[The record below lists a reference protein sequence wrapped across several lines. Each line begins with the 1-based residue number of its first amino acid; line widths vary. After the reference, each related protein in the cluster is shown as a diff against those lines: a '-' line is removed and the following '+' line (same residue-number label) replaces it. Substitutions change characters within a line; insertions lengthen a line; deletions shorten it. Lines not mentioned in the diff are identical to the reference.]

1 MTYAVLDG
9 VLNGVTTQVFRQYW
23 DAQHKEFIIFL
34 VRVSIAKWTKQSAN
48 RYTAFDGRLYLER
61 RPDISPCWHARSSI
75 QNHLIQKTTRTSD
88 LSDAKDVAGKW
99 FLNLRQHV
107 EQGIPVAGRTFA
119 TAAAA
124 FLTHHEHTLLPI
136 GESNE
141 RKIRSYR
148 DVWNVLRD
156 FIDDK
161 LLTELDIVVLEAL
174 CLWRK
179 STRNVSDKTLR
190 RDIGLVRLVL
200 KFAQRQRWIDH
211 LPLFPQLTSKPVSP
225 DWFSPKEWTHLLAT
239 SRQRILDAAKTGN
252 ASSHIERERKE
263 LHAFI
268 LAMGHGCIRVDE
280 CLNLRW
286 NDLTPE
292 PKNEAL
298 PFRKKT
304 VLLRIRRGKTG
315 KRTGIG
321 TFGTLRPMD
330 MLRELHPDALDEDK
344 IFSTPHPQTF
354 RKLLEAANLR
364 VDTQGR
370 FRNAKT
376 IRHTS
381 LRFRFLY
388 QPEIR
393 PHELAV
399 IGGTSSKML
408 EDYYLRHLTAEL
420 VQDRLT
426 KQALE
431 CL

>member
-1 MTYAVLDG
+1 M
-9 VLNGVTTQVFRQYW
+9 
-23 DAQHKEFIIFL
+23 
-34 VRVSIAKWTKQSAN
+34 
-48 RYTAFDGRLYLER
+48 
-61 RPDISPCWHARSSI
+61 
-75 QNHLIQKTTRTSD
+75 
-88 LSDAKDVAGKW
+88 SDAKETAERW
-99 FLNLRQHV
+99 FLSLRQRV
-107 EQGIPVAGRTFA
+107 EQGIPVSGRTFE
-119 TAAAA
+119 TASAA
-124 FLTHHEHTLLPI
+124 FLVHHQQTLLPI
-136 GESNE
+136 GASNE
-141 RKIRSYR
+141 RKIKSYR
-148 DVWNVLRD
+148 DGLNVLRE

-161 LLTELDIVVLEAL
+161 RLTEIDIDVLEAL

-190 RDIGLVRLVL
+190 GDIGLVRLVL

-239 SRQRILDAAKTGN
+239 SRQRIVDAANTGN
-252 ASSHIERERKE
+252 ASSHIVRERTE

-268 LAMGHGCIRVDE
+268 LMMGHGCIRVDE

-292 PKNEAL
+292 PKNDEL
-298 PFRKKT
+298 PFRKRT

-315 KRTGIG
+315 MRTGIG
-321 TFGTLRPMD
+321 TFGTLRAME

-344 IFSTPHPQTF
+344 VFATPHPQAL

-381 LRFRFLY
+381 LMFRFLY
-388 QPEIR
+388 EPDIR

-426 KQALE
+426 KKALDS
-431 CL
+431 L

>member
-48 RYTAFDGRLYLER
+48 RYTAFDERLYLER

>member
-1 MTYAVLDG
+1 V
-9 VLNGVTTQVFRQYW
+9 V
-23 DAQHKEFIIFL
+23 
-34 VRVSIAKWTKQSAN
+34 VSIARWTKQSKH

-61 RPDISPCWHARSSI
+61 RPSISPHFHARSSV
-75 QNHLIQKTTRTSD
+75 QNNLIQKTTRTPD
-88 LSDAKDVAGKW
+88 LSDAKETAERW
-99 FLNLRQHV
+99 FLSLRQRV
-107 EQGIPVAGRTFA
+107 EQGIPVSGRTFE
-119 TAAAA
+119 TASAA
-124 FLTHHEHTLLPI
+124 FLVHHQQTLLPI
-136 GESNE
+136 GASNE
-141 RKIRSYR
+141 RKIKSYR
-148 DVWNVLRD
+148 DGLNVLRE

-161 LLTELDIVVLEAL
+161 RLTEIDIDVLEAL

-190 RDIGLVRLVL
+190 GDIGLVRLVL

-239 SRQRILDAAKTGN
+239 SRQRIVDAANTGN
-252 ASSHIERERKE
+252 ASSHIVRERTE

-268 LAMGHGCIRVDE
+268 LMMGHGCIRVDE

-292 PKNEAL
+292 PKNDEL
-298 PFRKKT
+298 PFRKRT

-315 KRTGIG
+315 MRTGIG
-321 TFGTLRPMD
+321 TFGTLRAME

-344 IFSTPHPQTF
+344 VFATPHPQAL

-381 LRFRFLY
+381 LMFRFLY
-388 QPEIR
+388 EPDIR

-426 KQALE
+426 KKALDS
-431 CL
+431 L

>member
-1 MTYAVLDG
+1 MG
-9 VLNGVTTQVFRQYW
+9 
-23 DAQHKEFIIFL
+23 
-34 VRVSIAKWTKQSAN
+34 VSIARWTRQSPN

-61 RPDISPCWHARSSI
+61 RPNISPHFHARSSV
-75 QNHLIQKTTRTSD
+75 QNNLIQKSTRTPD
-88 LSDAKDVAGKW
+88 LPDAKEAAENW
-99 FLNLRQHV
+99 FLNLQQRV
-107 EQGIPVAGRTFA
+107 DQGIPVSGRTFA
-119 TAAAA
+119 TAATA
-124 FLTHHEHTLLPI
+124 FLDHHQQTLLPI
-136 GESNE
+136 GASNE
-141 RKIRSYR
+141 RKIKRYR
-148 DVWNVLRD
+148 DGLNVIRD
-156 FIDDK
+156 FIADK
-161 LLTELDIVVLEAL
+161 RLTEIDIDALEAL
-174 CLWRK
+174 CLWRR

-190 RDIGLVRLVL
+190 SDIGLVRLIL

-239 SRQRILDAAKTGN
+239 SRQQIADAANTGN
-252 ASSHIERERKE
+252 ASSHIERERTE

-268 LAMGHGCIRVDE
+268 LMMGHGCVRVDE

-292 PKNEAL
+292 PKNSKL
-298 PFRKKT
+298 PFRKRT

-315 KRTGIG
+315 QRAGIG
-321 TFGTLRPMD
+321 TFGTLRAME
-330 MLRELHPDALDEDK
+330 MLKALHPDALDEDK
-344 IFSTPHPQTF
+344 IFATPHPQAL

-381 LRFRFLY
+381 LMFRFLY
-388 QPEIR
+388 EPDIR

-426 KQALE
+426 QKALDS
-431 CL
+431 L

>member
-1 MTYAVLDG
+1 MG
-9 VLNGVTTQVFRQYW
+9 
-23 DAQHKEFIIFL
+23 
-34 VRVSIAKWTKQSAN
+34 VSIARWSKQSKH

-61 RPDISPCWHARSSI
+61 RPHSRHFHARSSI
-75 QNHLIQKTTRTSD
+75 ENHLIQKSTRTPD
-88 LSDAKDVAGKW
+88 LPDAKEVAETW
-99 FLNLRQHV
+99 FLNLRQRV
-107 EQGIPVAGRTFA
+107 EQGIPVSGRTFA
-119 TAAAA
+119 TAATA
-124 FLTHHEHTLLPI
+124 FLEHHQQTLLPI
-136 GESNE
+136 GASNE
-141 RKIRSYR
+141 RKIKRYR
-148 DVWNVLRD
+148 DGLNVIRD
-156 FIDDK
+156 FIADK
-161 LLTELDIVVLEAL
+161 RLTEIDIDVLEAL
-174 CLWRK
+174 CVWRK

-190 RDIGLVRLVL
+190 SDVGLVRLIL
-200 KFAQRQRWIDH
+200 KYAQRQRWIDH

-239 SRQRILDAAKTGN
+239 SRQRIADAANTGN

-268 LAMGHGCIRVDE
+268 LLMGHGCIRVDE

-292 PKNEAL
+292 PKNDQL
-298 PFRKKT
+298 PFRKRT
-304 VLLRIRRGKTG
+304 VLLRIRHGKTG
-315 KRTGIG
+315 QRTGIG
-321 TFGTLRPMD
+321 TFGTLRAIE
-330 MLRELHPDALDEDK
+330 MLRELHQDALDDDK
-344 IFSTPHPQTF
+344 IFVTPH
-354 RKLLEAANLR
+354 RHALVKLLEAANLR

-381 LRFRFLY
+381 LMFRFLK
-388 QPEIR
+388 QPDIR

-426 KQALE
+426 KIALDS
-431 CL
+431 L

>member
-88 LSDAKDVAGKW
+88 LSDAKDVAEKW

>member
-1 MTYAVLDG
+1 MG
-9 VLNGVTTQVFRQYW
+9 
-23 DAQHKEFIIFL
+23 
-34 VRVSIAKWTKQSAN
+34 VSIARWTKQSPN

-61 RPDISPCWHARSSI
+61 RPNISPHFHARSSV
-75 QNHLIQKTTRTSD
+75 QNNLIQKSTRTPD
-88 LSDAKDVAGKW
+88 LPDAKEAAENW
-99 FLNLRQHV
+99 FLNLQQRV
-107 EQGIPVAGRTFA
+107 DQGIPVSGRTFA
-119 TAAAA
+119 TAATA
-124 FLTHHEHTLLPI
+124 FLDHHQQTLLPI
-136 GESNE
+136 GASNE
-141 RKIRSYR
+141 RKIKRYR
-148 DVWNVLRD
+148 DGLNVIRD
-156 FIDDK
+156 FIADK
-161 LLTELDIVVLEAL
+161 RLTEIDIDALEAL
-174 CLWRK
+174 CLWRR

-190 RDIGLVRLVL
+190 SDVGLVRLIL

-239 SRQRILDAAKTGN
+239 SRQQIADAANTGN
-252 ASSHIERERKE
+252 ASSHIERERTE

-268 LAMGHGCIRVDE
+268 LMMGHGCVRVDE

-292 PKNEAL
+292 PKNSKL
-298 PFRKKT
+298 PFRKRT

-315 KRTGIG
+315 QRAGIG
-321 TFGTLRPMD
+321 TFGTLRAME
-330 MLRELHPDALDEDK
+330 MLKALHPDALDEDK
-344 IFSTPHPQTF
+344 IFATPHPQAL

-381 LRFRFLY
+381 LMFRFLY
-388 QPEIR
+388 EPDIR

-426 KQALE
+426 QKALDS
-431 CL
+431 L

>member
-1 MTYAVLDG
+1 MG
-9 VLNGVTTQVFRQYW
+9 
-23 DAQHKEFIIFL
+23 
-34 VRVSIAKWTKQSAN
+34 VSIARWTRQSPN

-61 RPDISPCWHARSSI
+61 RPNISPHFHARSSV
-75 QNHLIQKTTRTSD
+75 QNNLIQKSTRTPD
-88 LSDAKDVAGKW
+88 LPDAKEAAENW
-99 FLNLRQHV
+99 FLNLQQRV
-107 EQGIPVAGRTFA
+107 DQGIPVSGRTFA
-119 TAAAA
+119 TAATA
-124 FLTHHEHTLLPI
+124 FLDHHQQTLLPI
-136 GESNE
+136 GASNE
-141 RKIRSYR
+141 RKIKRYR
-148 DVWNVLRD
+148 DGLNVIRD
-156 FIDDK
+156 FIADK
-161 LLTELDIVVLEAL
+161 RLTEIDIDALEAL
-174 CLWRK
+174 CLWRR

-190 RDIGLVRLVL
+190 SDVGLVRLIL

-239 SRQRILDAAKTGN
+239 SRQQIADAANTGN
-252 ASSHIERERKE
+252 ASSHIERERTE

-268 LAMGHGCIRVDE
+268 LMMGHGCVRVDE

-292 PKNEAL
+292 PKNSKL
-298 PFRKKT
+298 PFRKRT

-315 KRTGIG
+315 QRAGIG
-321 TFGTLRPMD
+321 TFGTLRAME
-330 MLRELHPDALDEDK
+330 MLKALHPDALDEDK
-344 IFSTPHPQTF
+344 IFATPHPQAL

-381 LRFRFLY
+381 LMFRFLY
-388 QPEIR
+388 EPDIR

-426 KQALE
+426 QKALDS
-431 CL
+431 L

>member
-88 LSDAKDVAGKW
+88 LSDAKDVAEKW

-161 LLTELDIVVLEAL
+161 LLTELDIDVLEAL

-190 RDIGLVRLVL
+190 GDIGLVRLVL

-321 TFGTLRPMD
+321 TFGTLRAMD

-381 LRFRFLY
+381 LMFRFLY